1 MTDIGTV
8 RAINAA
14 KDAAVMRLVV
24 EDFDNLVGVYCA
36 VEALGTVAVCDRVR
50 LIPGA

>member
-36 VEALGTVAVCDRVR
+36 VEAIDTIIDGDRVR
-50 LIPGA
+50 LVPGA